1 MDRVALAVGNANFL
15 KDNQETGI
23 AVTAIIIGS
32 TENYKERILLKGKT
46 INHQ

>member
-23 AVTAIIIGS
+23 AVTAIIISS
-32 TENYKERILLKGKT
+32 TENYKEKDTSKRKD
-46 INHQ
+46 N